1 MRLDK
6 YICESTELSRKQAK
20 VILHRGEVTVDDLV
34 CKNSALKLAENS
46 QVKLNGQLL
55 SVIGQR
61 YIMMNK
67 AINTICST
75 IDEEYPS
82 VLSSMEISK
91 LDKLHI
97 AGRLDVDT
105 TGLVLITDD
114 GQWSHNITSPNKQ
127 CHKRYKAKLAEVLT
141 ADDIQHLETG
151 VMLNGESAPTLPA
164 TVEVIDEHTVYLS
177 IREGKYHQVKRMF
190 AAVGNKV
197 TQLHREKIGSLEL
210 DPALSPGQWRHLSP
224 QELEALKA

>member
-20 VILHRGEVTVDDLV
+20 VILHRGEVTVDTEV
-34 CKNSALKLAENS
+34 CKNSALKVKPNS
-46 QVKLNGQLL
+46 QVHLNGQLL
-55 SVIGQR
+55 SIIGQR

-67 AINTICST
+67 ALNTICST
-75 IDEEYPS
+75 IDEEHPS
-82 VLSSMEISK
+82 ILSSMTIVK
-91 LDKLHI
+91 KDNLHI

-114 GQWSHNITSPNKQ
+114 GKWSHNITSPNKQ
-127 CHKRYKAKLAEVLT
+127 CHKRYKARLAEVLT
-141 ADDIQHLETG
+141 ADDIKQLETG
-151 VMLNGESAPTLPA
+151 VMLNGESSPTLPA
-164 TVEVIDEHTVYLS
+164 TVEVIDEHTAYLS

-197 TQLHREKIGSLEL
+197 TQLHREQIGSLEL
-210 DPALSPGQWRHLSP
+210 DPALAPGQWRHLSS
-224 QELEALKA
+224 QELDALKA